1 MPTINSPENQLTQLR
16 KQIHAQDR
24 ELLMVLKK
32 RMQLASKIG
41 ILKAKN
47 EWDIAQN
54 EYWEKT
60 VEARSKLA
68 QKLGLNEVL
77 VKQLFSKIHTE
88 SKKAQQ
94 EIITNRKK

>member
-1 MPTINSPENQLTQLR
+1 MPAINTPEKQLEHLR
-16 KQIHAQDR
+16 KQLHSQDR
-24 ELLMVLKK
+24 ELLLVLKK

-41 ILKAKN
+41 TLKAKN
-47 EWDIAQN
+47 DWDIAQN

-77 VKQLFSKIHTE
+77 VKQLFLKIHSE